1 MANFGNF
8 ITKYI
13 VRPLYPA
20 PAPVQL
26 PVIMTDII
34 LASSPTDLR
43 PKATHHSQ
51 SWVECSRENAREGVH
66 SGTGTADENVAS
78 YLTKMERSNVSESV
92 LHNFTP
98 SDIIISRNFALRD
111 YLDDSPKKPVTSHG
125 CNNGF
130 VLRHHHGHE
139 CRHSL
144 PGVARGRS
152 SDDSG
157 REAPHRRSRCYGFS
171 ASKDPRSD
179 PANFKW
185 LLDQA

>member
-34 LASSPTDLR
+34 LASSPADLR
-43 PKATHHSQ
+43 PKAIRITA
-51 SWVECSRENAREGVH
+51 SRGWSVAARMPARESTRVPAP
-66 SGTGTADENVAS
+66 ADENVAS

-92 LHNFTP
+92 LH
-98 SDIIISRNFALRD
+98 
-111 YLDDSPKKPVTSHG
+111 SPKKPVTSHG